1 MNWQPPEQCC
11 NHTALQEGSHH
22 FLQGNHRYSWGITA
36 FKVPVDG
43 NFSLSSSLPQL
54 LFQPANLHRLRYL
67 VWMFRCF
74 HKPLFPFAA
83 PARSLHRGS
92 SSYQHMQAWD
102 VSIAAWDTMLAG
114 RQCRLLCRGEYL
126 YKNYKMLFGSQGS
139 GRVCLRLLVRSSSV
153 SLLSFRPWFSTVS

>member
-11 NHTALQEGSHH
+11 QPHSTPGRQPPLSA
-22 FLQGNHRYSWGITA
+22 GNHQYSWGITA
-36 FKVPVDG
+36 FKVPVGG

-54 LFQPANLHRLRYL
+54 LFQPANLHSLRYL

-74 HKPLFPFAA
+74 HKPPFPFAP
-83 PARSLHRGS
+83 PARSLYRDS

-102 VSIAAWDTMLAG
+102 VPIAAWDTVLAG

-126 YKNYKMLFGSQGS
+126 YKNYKILFGSQGS

-153 SLLSFRPWFSTVS
+153 SLHSFRPSFSTVP